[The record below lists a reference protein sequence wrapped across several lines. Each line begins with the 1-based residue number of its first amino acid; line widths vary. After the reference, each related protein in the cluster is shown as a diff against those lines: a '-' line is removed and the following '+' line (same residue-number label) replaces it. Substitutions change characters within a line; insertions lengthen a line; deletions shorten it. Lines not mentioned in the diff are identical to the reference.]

1 MFRIGVDGAVRQ
13 LAQTL
18 RAGMFSDVEVR
29 RSAISRPRAQRP
41 APERGVAAETQVEQM
56 RAVILAGGK
65 GTRLRPYT
73 TVLPKPLVPVA
84 DRPILELV
92 LRQLGPERLHPG
104 GPVGRSS
111 RRPDQGLPGQHRAAE
126 GHGASYVWE
135 DAPLGT
141 AGALTMLED
150 LDEPFLAMNGDVL
163 TTLDY
168 AQLMRFHRGHEGG
181 ITIATHRKNV
191 DIDLGVIESDD
202 GFVKEYIE
210 KPTMRFDVS
219 MGVYVY
225 DPDVVGDPAAYF
237 DFPDVVN
244 AMLEA
249 WRKVAVYSGP
259 GVWFDIGTVGEHERR
274 PPRSRPTPRSSSMP
288 DWRVPLADV
297 EIGEDEIAAVA
308 DTYRSGWLS
317 MGPRTVELEERFAE
331 YTGLGNDRRRPT
343 HGRPPPDLPCGGSRA
358 RRRGRGPALTFVA
371 TANAIRYTGATPVFA
386 DVSHWTVPGS
396 RPIRPRPRSRRAPGR
411 S

>member
-1 MFRIGVDGAVRQ
+1 
-13 LAQTL
+13 
-18 RAGMFSDVEVR
+18 
-29 RSAISRPRAQRP
+29 
-41 APERGVAAETQVEQM
+41 M

-73 TVLPKPLVPVA
+73 TVLPKPLIPVA

-92 LRQLGPERLHPG
+92 LRQLGHNGFNQIDLSVGHLG
-104 GPVGRSS
+104 GLIKAYLDSIE
-111 RRPDQGLPGQHRAAE
+111 LPKGMDLN
-126 GHGASYVWE
+126 YVWE

-141 AGALTMLED
+141 AGALTMLES

-181 ITIATHRKNV
+181 ITIATHKKNV

-202 GFVKEYIE
+202 GFVMEYVE

-225 DPDVVGDPAAYF
+225 DPDVVELIPQRHF

-249 WRKVAVYSGP
+249 GRKVAVYTGP
-259 GVWFDIGTVGEHERR
+259 GVWFDIGTVGEHER
-274 PPRSRPTPRSSSMP
+274 
-288 DWRVPLADV
+288 
-297 EIGEDEIAAVA
+297 
-308 DTYRSGWLS
+308 
-317 MGPRTVELEERFAE
+317 
-331 YTGLGNDRRRPT
+331 
-343 HGRPPPDLPCGGSRA
+343 
-358 RRRGRGPALTFVA
+358 A
-371 TANAIRYTGATPVFA
+371 TAEIEAHPEIFEHA
-386 DVSHWTVPGS
+386 
-396 RPIRPRPRSRRAPGR
+396 
-411 S
+411 